1 MSVRIVILT
10 HGEIGQVMVQHA
22 EIIMAGE
29 QTVQPVIIGINQSEV
44 QALDRQSVRRRITAL
59 DRGAGVLVLTD
70 LYGASAANCMEN
82 FTKEKTGYR
91 MVSGLNLPMLLRVMN
106 YSGRPLDELTDIAIE
121 GGRKGI
127 CEPS

>member
-10 HGEIGQVMVQHA
+10 HGEIGHVMWQHA
-22 EIIMAGE
+22 AAIMNAE
-29 QTVQPVIIGINQSEV
+29 PAVQAVLININQNEV
-44 QALDRQSVRRRITAL
+44 QQLDRQSIQKRITAL

-82 FTKEKTGYR
+82 GSKDNAGYR

-106 YSGRPLDELTDIAIE
+106 YAGRPLDELTEIAIE

-127 CEPS
+127 CEAS

>member
-22 EIIMAGE
+22 ETIMAGE
-29 QTVQPVIIGINQSEV
+29 QTVQPVVIGINQSEV
-44 QALDRQSVRRRITAL
+44 QALDRQSVRKRITAL

-70 LYGASAANCMEN
+70 LYGASAANCMGNTTED
-82 FTKEKTGYR
+82 KPGYR

-106 YSGRPLDELTDIAIE
+106 YSDRALDELTDIAIE

>member
-10 HGEIGQVMVQHA
+10 HGEIGQVMWRHA
-22 EIIMAGE
+22 VAIMAAE
-29 QTVQPVIIGINQSEV
+29 KAVQAVIININQNEV
-44 QALDRQSVRRRITAL
+44 QQLDRRSMQNRITAL

-70 LYGASAANCMEN
+70 LYGASAANCMESSA
-82 FTKEKTGYR
+82 KENAGYR

-106 YSGRPLDELTDIAIE
+106 YSDRPLDDLTGIAIE